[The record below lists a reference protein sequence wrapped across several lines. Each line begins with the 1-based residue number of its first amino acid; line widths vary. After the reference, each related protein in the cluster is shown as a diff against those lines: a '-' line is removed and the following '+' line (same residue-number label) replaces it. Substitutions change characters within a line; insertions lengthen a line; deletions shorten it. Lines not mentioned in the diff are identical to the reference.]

1 MGAVSFAVGA
11 EGSTYIVDGT
21 TYTLSGWTLGA
32 IADHERFL
40 EQRAY
45 DAMSRIKMMPDARAA
60 ATAVLAEDIACFAF
74 AFGGE
79 RFSKSLTT
87 VPGCAHF
94 AWRLMLP
101 AHSDLKQ
108 ADVQKLVE
116 ADPEKMLEAVY
127 SADPRNRATAV

>member
-11 EGSTYIVDGT
+11 EGSTYTVDNQN
-21 TYTLSGWTLGA
+21 YTLTGWTLGA
-32 IADHERFL
+32 IADHERYL
-40 EQRAY
+40 EQRSY
-45 DAMSRIKMMPDARAA
+45 DAMARIKMMPDARAA

-74 AFGGE
+74 AYGGE

-87 VPGCAHF
+87 VGGCAHF

-101 AHSDLKQ
+101 AHAELKL
-108 ADVQKLVE
+108 ADVHKLTE
-116 ADPEKMLEAVY
+116 ADPVGMLEAVY